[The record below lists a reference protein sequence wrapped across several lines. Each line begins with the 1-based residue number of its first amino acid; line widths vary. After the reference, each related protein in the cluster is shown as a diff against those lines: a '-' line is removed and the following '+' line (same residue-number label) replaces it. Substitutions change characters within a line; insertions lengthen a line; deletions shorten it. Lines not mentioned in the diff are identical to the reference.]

1 MARATILLGASKLR
15 VWRHE
20 RSDEVTR
27 RSCKKHRSHHIESR
41 RSKRRG
47 WPLAADGSARENGSG
62 GFSDLTVLFS
72 RSSGAARSLVFCAVL
87 VVEYCC
93 AAMRNRLPYSRI
105 YYWDRGTTD
114 RPWVVHRNGGP
125 RSSAWPADERAR
137 GVSAVRSCGDD
148 CRAQVYLKWTPSKKL
163 VAPEAR
169 GRQQASC
176 LTPAGKC
183 LRRRKTDAG
192 RMRIAEVHSLRP
204 FLFSGDGFG

>member
-1 MARATILLGASKLR
+1 MAGLQ
-15 VWRHE
+15 
-20 RSDEVTR
+20 R
-27 RSCKKHRSHHIESR
+27 RM
-41 RSKRRG
+41 G
-47 WPLAADGSARENGSG
+47 ARENESG
-62 GFSDLTVLFS
+62 EFSDLTVPFLGRAAPRARWSFARCWW
-72 RSSGAARSLVFCAVL
+72 RSIAVARCG
-87 VVEYCC
+87 
-93 AAMRNRLPYSRI
+93 RLPYSHT
-105 YYWDRGTTD
+105 YYGVRGT
-114 RPWVVHRNGGP
+114 RPIGHESDIEAVGRAHR
-125 RSSAWPADERAR
+125 AWPADERAR

-163 VAPEAR
+163 VGPEAR